1 MSFFKNDD
9 ELLKYYKNAHK
20 LNPISNEPKKR
31 NIYIVIDN
39 LTVALPTVS
48 STGGFMKSFSAS
60 EPEYTKLIID
70 FPIDFVQ
77 TSNPRFVHVKNA
89 KYCSY
94 PTPPVPPDPPAKT
107 EFPQQIS
114 IYSDIIQDEKY
125 SNTFLCFCN
134 ESFQQYKSL
143 QIYDARTSFSLWLR
157 NEKGE
162 IMDILPSAGR
172 VVLELLLEF

>member
-1 MSFFKNDD
+1 MFKTDE
-9 ELLKYYKNAHK
+9 ELLKYYKNAHN
-20 LNPISNEPKKR
+20 LNPLPVELKKR

-39 LTVALPTVS
+39 LTVALPTLT
-48 STGGFMKSFSAS
+48 STGGFMKSFSPDD
-60 EPEYTKLIID
+60 PEYTKLIID

-77 TSNPRFVHVKNA
+77 TSYPRFVHVKNA
-89 KYCSY
+89 KYCLYGANSS
-94 PTPPVPPDPPAKT
+94 
-107 EFPQQIS
+107 FPQQIS
-114 IYSDIIQDEKY
+114 IYSDIIQDETY
-125 SNTFLCFCN
+125 SNNFLCFCN

-143 QIYDARTSFSLWLR
+143 QIYDARTNFRLWLR